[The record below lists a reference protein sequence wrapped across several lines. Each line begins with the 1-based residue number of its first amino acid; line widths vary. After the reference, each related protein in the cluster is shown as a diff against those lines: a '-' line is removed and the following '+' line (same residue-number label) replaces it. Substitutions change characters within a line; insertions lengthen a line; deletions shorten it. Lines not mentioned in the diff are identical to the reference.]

1 MEIKFCD
8 TCGKKTEKLHGVAV
22 PVGAEKIVRTGM
34 SDYCQHIDGRMAPVM
49 GRHDIHNVCIDCL
62 VVIETT
68 NIKCMNDLKEKNK
81 DRITKSIKYLK
92 ELE

>member
-22 PVGAEKIVRTGM
+22 LVGVEKIVKTGM
-34 SDYCQHIDGRMAPVM
+34 SDYCQHIDGKMAPVM
-49 GRHDIHNVCIDCL
+49 GRRDIHNVCIDCL
-62 VVIETT
+62 VVIETAS
-68 NIKCMNDLKEKNK
+68 IDDLKEKNK
-81 DRITKSIKYLK
+81 DRIVKSIKYLK